1 MDLKDVGDEV
11 IVDDGENDIALEDE
25 GDNNIVPDDDVEEE
39 ENITVT
45 DGNTTRV
52 SMDVTWLSEELPR
65 EQCPT
70 QLHQEVTELGTQQS
84 LLIQRRRM

>member
-52 SMDVTWLSEELPR
+52 SMDVT
-65 EQCPT
+65 
-70 QLHQEVTELGTQQS
+70 
-84 LLIQRRRM
+84 

>member
-1 MDLKDVGDEV
+1 MKSFTRLVGKIPIKPPDDTMDLKDVGDEV

-52 SMDVTWLSEELPR
+52 SMDVT
-65 EQCPT
+65 
-70 QLHQEVTELGTQQS
+70 
-84 LLIQRRRM
+84 